1 MRKSGVLLPIFSLPG
16 KYGIGCFSKEAYRFI
31 DFLASS
37 RQTYWQILPLG
48 PTSYGDSPYQS
59 FSTFAGNPYFI
70 SLEGLISEGLLS
82 TEECEKIDF
91 GTNPNYISYDIM
103 YRNRFSL
110 LKVAYHR
117 ADLSQDKAYRQF
129 ERDNAFWL
137 DDYALYMSVKN
148 KFRDVS
154 FEQWD
159 EDIKMRRPEAVS
171 AYTETLADEI
181 GFYKFLQYKFM
192 EQWTKLKKYAN
203 KKGIKIVGDIPIYVS
218 YDSSDAWAHPE
229 LFELDEK
236 KDLIAVAGCPPDG
249 FSADGQLWGNPIY
262 RWDYHESTGYAWWK
276 QRMKKCTEL
285 YDVIR
290 IDHFRGFDEF
300 YSIPAGSSNAVNGT
314 WRKGPGMKLF
324 NALKETLSGTQIIAE
339 DLGFITDTVR
349 KLVKDSGFP
358 NMKVLE
364 FAFDERDSG
373 SRNEYLP
380 HNYVHNSVVYTGTH
394 DNETI
399 VGWLGEITKAEYERV
414 RDYVDYHGASDAE
427 LADKLI
433 RLAHASVAD
442 TCIIPFQDY
451 LHLDNS
457 ARINK
462 PATLG
467 GNWVWRMNAE
477 DIDEDLA
484 EKIGILTELYGRG

>member
-82 TEECEKIDF
+82 AEECEKIDF

-129 ERDNAFWL
+129 EQDNAFWL

-154 FEQWD
+154 FDQWD

-171 AYTETLADEI
+171 AYTEALADEI

-236 KDLIAVAGCPPDG
+236 KDLIAVAGCPPD
-249 FSADGQLWGNPIY
+249 
-262 RWDYHESTGYAWWK
+262 
-276 QRMKKCTEL
+276 
-285 YDVIR
+285 
-290 IDHFRGFDEF
+290 
-300 YSIPAGSSNAVNGT
+300 
-314 WRKGPGMKLF
+314 
-324 NALKETLSGTQIIAE
+324 
-339 DLGFITDTVR
+339 
-349 KLVKDSGFP
+349 
-358 NMKVLE
+358 
-364 FAFDERDSG
+364 
-373 SRNEYLP
+373 
-380 HNYVHNSVVYTGTH
+380 
-394 DNETI
+394 
-399 VGWLGEITKAEYERV
+399 
-414 RDYVDYHGASDAE
+414 
-427 LADKLI
+427 
-433 RLAHASVAD
+433 
-442 TCIIPFQDY
+442 
-451 LHLDNS
+451 
-457 ARINK
+457 
-462 PATLG
+462 
-467 GNWVWRMNAE
+467 
-477 DIDEDLA
+477 
-484 EKIGILTELYGRG
+484 

>member
-1 MRKSGVLLPIFSLPG
+1 MRKSGVLLPIFSLPS
-16 KYGIGCFSKEAYRFI
+16 KYGIGCFSEEAYQFI
-31 DFLASS
+31 DFLASA
-37 RQTYWQILPLG
+37 RQTYWQILPIG

-70 SLEGLISEGLLS
+70 CLEGLIKEGLLS
-82 TEECEKIDF
+82 TGECDEVDF
-91 GTNPNYISYDIM
+91 GTDDNYIDYDIM

-117 ADLSQDKAYRQF
+117 ADLSKNKAYKQF
-129 ERDNAFWL
+129 LQDNAFWL

-148 KFRDVS
+148 KFHDVS
-154 FEQWD
+154 FDQWD
-159 EDIKMRRPEAVS
+159 EDIRMRRPEAIA
-171 AYTETLADEI
+171 AYESELSDEI
-181 GFYKFLQYKFM
+181 GFYKFLQFKFM
-192 EQWTKLKKYAN
+192 EQWTKLKEYAN
-203 KKGIKIVGDIPIYVS
+203 SKGIKIIGDIPIYVS

-229 LFELDEK
+229 LFELDEEK
-236 KDLIAVAGCPPDG
+236 NLISVAGCPPDG

-262 RWDYHESTGYAWWK
+262 RWDYHESTGFAWWK
-276 QRMKKCTEL
+276 QRMQKCKEL

-300 YSIPAGSSNAVNGT
+300 YSIPAGAETAQKGK
-314 WRKGPGMKLF
+314 WKQGPGMKLF
-324 NALKETLSGTQIIAE
+324 DALKETLSGVKIIAE
-339 DLGFITDTVR
+339 DLGFMTDTVR
-349 KLVKDSGFP
+349 KLVLDTGFP

-373 SRNEYLP
+373 NRNEYLP

-394 DNETI
+394 DNETV
-399 VGWLGEITKAEYERV
+399 VGWLGEITKAEYEMV
-414 RDYVDYHGASDAE
+414 KSYVDYHGDDDAE
-427 LADKLI
+427 LADKMI
-433 RLAHASVAD
+433 RLAHSSVAD

-457 ARINK
+457 GRINK
-462 PATLG
+462 PSTLG

-477 DIDEDLA
+477 DMNADLA
-484 EKIGILTELYGRG
+484 EKIGQLTELYGRG

>member
-70 SLEGLISEGLLS
+70 SLEGLVSEGLLS

-129 ERDNAFWL
+129 EQDNAFWL

-154 FEQWD
+154 FDQWD

-171 AYTETLADEI
+171 SYTEALADEI

-349 KLVKDSGFP
+349 KLVQDSGFP

-394 DNETI
+394 DNETV

-414 RDYVDYHGASDAE
+414 KDYVDYHGTSDAE
-427 LADKLI
+427 IADKLI
-433 RLAHASVAD
+433 RLAQASVAD
-442 TCIIPFQDY
+442 TCIIPLQDY